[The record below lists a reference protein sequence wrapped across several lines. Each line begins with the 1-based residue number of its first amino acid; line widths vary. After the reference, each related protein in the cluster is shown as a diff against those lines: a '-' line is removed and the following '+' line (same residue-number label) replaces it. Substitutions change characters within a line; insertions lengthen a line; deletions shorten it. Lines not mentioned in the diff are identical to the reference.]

1 MPRRVLIADDN
12 ASVRKVLR
20 NYFASRAD
28 LELCGEASNGREAID
43 LALAHKPDLLILDV
57 VMPELNGIEVSG
69 VLKDELPNA
78 RIILFTL
85 FGESVGRNL
94 ASAAGVKVVLE
105 KSDGLTT
112 LVCELDR
119 YVRQFND
126 PPQPSDSPA
135 KKKAAN
141 PQHGS

>member
-85 FGESVGRNL
+85 FG
-94 ASAAGVKVVLE
+94 
-105 KSDGLTT
+105 
-112 LVCELDR
+112 
-119 YVRQFND
+119 
-126 PPQPSDSPA
+126 
-135 KKKAAN
+135 
-141 PQHGS
+141 